1 MALEL
6 RLFYCTTV
14 RLAGEF
20 FQLRAMARVGVQ
32 QPGVHLGD
40 LHMEDILVESQPNWL
55 EITINRPD
63 KLNAIR
69 EQTAVEI
76 LEQIERAESDRGY
89 RAVVIRGLEKA
100 FCTGVD
106 TSEQKLE
113 PDEIYELWRRRK
125 RNRKVNQLFRA
136 LPEVTKPVIAA
147 VEGFALGGGFEL
159 ALLCD
164 IIVAGEGAQFGLP
177 EAKLG
182 LMPGGA
188 GTQTLPRLV
197 GKPLAKE
204 LMWTGRRL
212 SAHEALGLRIV
223 NHVAEKG
230 KAVDKARELA
240 QSIAAQ
246 APLSIMYS
254 KQAVERGFDTTL
266 SEGMNIE
273 ADSFFAL
280 AFSSDKEE
288 GLTAFKEKRIAN
300 FTGR

>member
-1 MALEL
+1 
-6 RLFYCTTV
+6 
-14 RLAGEF
+14 
-20 FQLRAMARVGVQ
+20 
-32 QPGVHLGD
+32 
-40 LHMEDILVESQPNWL
+40 MEDILVESQPNWL

-76 LEQIERAESDRGY
+76 LGQLEQAESDRAC
-89 RAVVIRGLEKA
+89 RAIVIRGLDKA

-106 TSEQKLE
+106 TSEQKLA

-212 SAHEALGLRIV
+212 SAQEALGLRVV

-230 KAVDKARELA
+230 RAVDKARELA
-240 QSIAAQ
+240 KAIAAQ

-288 GLTAFKEKRIAN
+288 GLAAFKDKRTAN
-300 FTGR
+300 FIGR

>member
-1 MALEL
+1 M
-6 RLFYCTTV
+6 
-14 RLAGEF
+14 
-20 FQLRAMARVGVQ
+20 Q
-32 QPGVHLGD
+32 
-40 LHMEDILVESQPNWL
+40 DIIVERNEQWL

-76 LEQIERAESDRGY
+76 LEQIELAEVDRGC
-89 RAVVIRGLEKA
+89 RAILIRGLEKA

-106 TSEQKLE
+106 TSEQKLN
-113 PDEIYELWRRRK
+113 PDEVYELWRRRK
-125 RNRKVNQLFRA
+125 RNRKVNQMFRA
-136 LPEVTKPVIAA
+136 LPEVTKPVIAV
-147 VEGFALGGGFEL
+147 VEGFAPGGGFEL

-164 IIVAGEGAQFGLP
+164 IVVAAEGAQFGLP

-212 SAHEALGLRIV
+212 SAQEALGLRIV

-230 KAVDKARELA
+230 KAIDKARELA
-240 QSIAAQ
+240 KSIAAQ
-246 APLSIMYS
+246 APLSVMFS
-254 KQAVERGFDTTL
+254 KQAVERGFDATL

-280 AFSSDKEE
+280 AFSTDKEE
-288 GLTAFKEKRIAN
+288 GLAAFKDRRPAN
-300 FTGR
+300 FIGR

>member
-1 MALEL
+1 M
-6 RLFYCTTV
+6 
-14 RLAGEF
+14 
-20 FQLRAMARVGVQ
+20 Q
-32 QPGVHLGD
+32 
-40 LHMEDILVESQPNWL
+40 DILVERNEQWL

-76 LEQIERAESDRGY
+76 LEQIEQAEADRSCRA
-89 RAVVIRGLEKA
+89 ILIKGLEKA

-106 TSEQKLE
+106 TSEQKLN

-125 RNRKVNQLFRA
+125 RNRKVNQMFRA
-136 LPEVTKPVIAA
+136 LPEVTKPVIAV

-164 IIVAGEGAQFGLP
+164 IIVAAEGAQFGLP

-212 SAHEALGLRIV
+212 SAQEALGLRIV

-230 KAVDKARELA
+230 KAIDKARELA
-240 QSIAAQ
+240 KSIASQ
-246 APLSIMYS
+246 APLSVMFS
-254 KQAVERGFDTTL
+254 KQAAERGFDTTL

-280 AFSSDKEE
+280 AFSTDKEE
-288 GLTAFKEKRIAN
+288 GLAAFKDKRAAN
-300 FTGR
+300 FIGR

>member
-1 MALEL
+1 
-6 RLFYCTTV
+6 
-14 RLAGEF
+14 
-20 FQLRAMARVGVQ
+20 
-32 QPGVHLGD
+32 
-40 LHMEDILVESQPNWL
+40 MEDITIERQPQWL

-76 LEQIERAESDRGY
+76 LGQIEQAEADRTCH
-89 RAVVIRGLEKA
+89 AILLRGQDKA

-106 TSEQKLE
+106 TSEQKLN
-113 PDEIYELWRRRK
+113 PDEVYELWRRRK
-125 RNRKVNQLFRA
+125 RNRKVNQMFRA
-136 LPEVTKPVIAA
+136 LPEVTKPVIAV
-147 VEGFALGGGFEL
+147 VEGYALGGGFEL

-164 IIVAGEGAQFGLP
+164 FIIAAEGAQFGLP
-177 EAKLG
+177 ESRLG

-212 SAHEALGLRIV
+212 SAQEALARGIV

-230 KAVDKARELA
+230 KAIDSAREVA
-240 QSIAAQ
+240 TAIAAQ
-246 APLSIMYS
+246 APLSLMFS
-254 KQAVERGFDTTL
+254 KQAIERGFDASL

-273 ADSFFAL
+273 ADAFFAL
-280 AFSSDKEE
+280 AFSTDKEE
-288 GLTAFKEKRIAN
+288 GLAAFKDKRAAS
-300 FTGR
+300 FSGR

>member
-1 MALEL
+1 M
-6 RLFYCTTV
+6 
-14 RLAGEF
+14 
-20 FQLRAMARVGVQ
+20 Q
-32 QPGVHLGD
+32 
-40 LHMEDILVESQPNWL
+40 DIVVERNEQWL

-76 LEQIERAESDRGY
+76 LEQIELAEADRGC
-89 RAVVIRGLEKA
+89 RAILIKGLEKA

-106 TSEQKLE
+106 TSEQKLDPE
-113 PDEIYELWRRRK
+113 EIYELWRRRK
-125 RNRKVNQLFRA
+125 RNRKVNQMFRA
-136 LPEVTKPVIAA
+136 LPDVTKPVIAV

-164 IIVAGEGAQFGLP
+164 IIVASESAQFGLP

-212 SAHEALGLRIV
+212 SAQEALSLRIV

-230 KAVDKARELA
+230 RAIDKARELA
-240 QSIAAQ
+240 KSIAAQ
-246 APLSIMYS
+246 APLSVMFS
-254 KQAVERGFDTTL
+254 KQAVERGFDVAL

-280 AFSSDKEE
+280 AFSTDKEE
-288 GLTAFKEKRIAN
+288 GLAAFKDKRPAN
-300 FTGR
+300 FVGR

>member
-1 MALEL
+1 M
-6 RLFYCTTV
+6 
-14 RLAGEF
+14 
-20 FQLRAMARVGVQ
+20 Q
-32 QPGVHLGD
+32 
-40 LHMEDILVESQPNWL
+40 DIIVERNEQWL

-76 LEQIERAESDRGY
+76 LEQIELAEADRSCRA
-89 RAVVIRGLEKA
+89 ILIKGLEKA

-106 TSEQKLE
+106 TSEQKLN
-113 PDEIYELWRRRK
+113 PDEVYELWRRRK
-125 RNRKVNQLFRA
+125 RNRKVNQMFRA
-136 LPEVTKPVIAA
+136 LPEVTKPVIAV

-164 IIVAGEGAQFGLP
+164 IVVAAEGAQFGLP

-197 GKPLAKE
+197 GKQLAIE

-212 SAHEALGLRIV
+212 SAQEALGLRIV

-230 KAVDKARELA
+230 KAIDKARELA
-240 QSIAAQ
+240 KSIAAQ
-246 APLSIMYS
+246 APLSVMFS
-254 KQAVERGFDTTL
+254 KQAVERGFDATL

-280 AFSSDKEE
+280 AFSTDKEE
-288 GLTAFKEKRIAN
+288 GLAAFKDRRPAN
-300 FTGR
+300 FIGR

>member
-1 MALEL
+1 M
-6 RLFYCTTV
+6 
-14 RLAGEF
+14 
-20 FQLRAMARVGVQ
+20 Q
-32 QPGVHLGD
+32 
-40 LHMEDILVESQPNWL
+40 DIIVERNEQWL

-76 LEQIERAESDRGY
+76 LEQIELAEADRSCRA
-89 RAVVIRGLEKA
+89 ILIKGLEKA

-106 TSEQKLE
+106 TSEQKLN
-113 PDEIYELWRRRK
+113 PDEVYELWRRRK
-125 RNRKVNQLFRA
+125 RNRKVNQMFRE
-136 LPEVTKPVIAA
+136 LPEVTKPVIAV

-164 IIVAGEGAQFGLP
+164 IVVAAEGAQFGLP

-212 SAHEALGLRIV
+212 SAQEALGLRIV

-230 KAVDKARELA
+230 KAIDKARELA
-240 QSIAAQ
+240 KSIAAQ
-246 APLSIMYS
+246 APLSVMFS
-254 KQAVERGFDTTL
+254 KQAVERGFDAPL

-280 AFSSDKEE
+280 AFSTDKEE
-288 GLTAFKEKRIAN
+288 GLAAFKDRRPAN
-300 FTGR
+300 FIGR

>member
-1 MALEL
+1 ML
-6 RLFYCTTV
+6 
-14 RLAGEF
+14 
-20 FQLRAMARVGVQ
+20 
-32 QPGVHLGD
+32 
-40 LHMEDILVESQPNWL
+40 EDITVERHPQWL

-69 EQTAVEI
+69 EKTAVEI
-76 LEQIERAESDRGY
+76 LDQLAEVEADRTC
-89 RAVVIRGLEKA
+89 RAVLIRGIEKA

-106 TSEQKLE
+106 TSEFKQE

-125 RNRKVNQLFRA
+125 RSRKVNQMFRS
-136 LPEVTKPVIAA
+136 LPEYTKPLIAV
-147 VEGFALGGGFEL
+147 VEGYALGGGFEL

-164 IIVAGEGAQFGLP
+164 FIVASESAQFGLP
-177 EAKLG
+177 ESKLG

-212 SAHEALGLRIV
+212 SAAEALALRVV

-230 KAVDKARELA
+230 KAIDKAREVA
-240 QSIAAQ
+240 QSIVSQ
-246 APLSIMYS
+246 SPLSIMFS
-254 KQAVERGFDTTL
+254 KQAVERGMNASLAD
-266 SEGMNIE
+266 GMAIE
-273 ADSFFAL
+273 ADAFFAL
-280 AFSSDKEE
+280 AFSTDKEE
-288 GLTAFKEKRIAN
+288 GLLAMKEKRAPQ

>member
-1 MALEL
+1 M
-6 RLFYCTTV
+6 
-14 RLAGEF
+14 
-20 FQLRAMARVGVQ
+20 Q
-32 QPGVHLGD
+32 
-40 LHMEDILVESQPNWL
+40 DILVERHEKWL

-76 LEQIERAESDRGY
+76 LEQIEQAEGDRSCRAILIS
-89 RAVVIRGLEKA
+89 GLEKA

-106 TSEQKLE
+106 TSEQKLN

-125 RNRKVNQLFRA
+125 RNRKVNQMFRA
-136 LPEVTKPVIAA
+136 LPEVTKPVIAV

-164 IIVAGEGAQFGLP
+164 IIVAAEGAQFGLP

-188 GTQTLPRLV
+188 GTLTLSRIV

-212 SAHEALGLRIV
+212 SAQEAHSLRIV

-230 KAVDKARELA
+230 KAIDKARDLA
-240 QSIAAQ
+240 NAIAGQ
-246 APLSIMYS
+246 APLSVMFS
-254 KQAVERGFDTTL
+254 KQAVERGFDATL

-280 AFSSDKEE
+280 AFSTDKEE
-288 GLTAFKEKRIAN
+288 GLAAFRDKRPAN
-300 FTGR
+300 FIGR

>member
-1 MALEL
+1 M
-6 RLFYCTTV
+6 
-14 RLAGEF
+14 
-20 FQLRAMARVGVQ
+20 Q
-32 QPGVHLGD
+32 
-40 LHMEDILVESQPNWL
+40 DIIVERNEQWL

-76 LEQIERAESDRGY
+76 LEQIELAEADRSCRAIL
-89 RAVVIRGLEKA
+89 IRGLEKA

-106 TSEQKLE
+106 TSEQKLN
-113 PDEIYELWRRRK
+113 PDEVYELWRRRK
-125 RNRKVNQLFRA
+125 RNRKVNQMFRA
-136 LPEVTKPVIAA
+136 LPEVTKPVVAV

-164 IIVAGEGAQFGLP
+164 IVVAAEGAQFGLP

-212 SAHEALGLRIV
+212 SAQEALGLRIV

-230 KAVDKARELA
+230 KAIDKARELA
-240 QSIAAQ
+240 KSIAAQ
-246 APLSIMYS
+246 APLSVMFS
-254 KQAVERGFDTTL
+254 KQAVERGFDAAL

-280 AFSSDKEE
+280 AFSTDKEE
-288 GLTAFKEKRIAN
+288 GLAAFKDRRPAN
-300 FTGR
+300 FIGR

>member
-1 MALEL
+1 M
-6 RLFYCTTV
+6 
-14 RLAGEF
+14 
-20 FQLRAMARVGVQ
+20 Q
-32 QPGVHLGD
+32 
-40 LHMEDILVESQPNWL
+40 DIIVERNEQWL

-76 LEQIERAESDRGY
+76 LEQIELAEADRSCRA
-89 RAVVIRGLEKA
+89 ILIKGLEKA

-106 TSEQKLE
+106 TSEQKLN

-125 RNRKVNQLFRA
+125 RNRKVNQMFRA
-136 LPEVTKPVIAA
+136 LPEVTKPVIAV

-164 IIVAGEGAQFGLP
+164 IVVAAEGAQFGLP

-212 SAHEALGLRIV
+212 SAQEALGLRIV

-230 KAVDKARELA
+230 KAIDKARELA
-240 QSIAAQ
+240 KSIAAQ
-246 APLSIMYS
+246 APLSVMFS
-254 KQAVERGFDTTL
+254 KQAVERGFDAAL

-280 AFSSDKEE
+280 AFSTDKEE
-288 GLTAFKEKRIAN
+288 GLAAFKDRRAAN
-300 FTGR
+300 FVGR

>member
-1 MALEL
+1 MGLVDF
-6 RLFYCTTV
+6 RRSTV
-14 RLAGEF
+14 PWQGAGVNK
-20 FQLRAMARVGVQ
+20 RIIV
-32 QPGVHLGD
+32 
-40 LHMEDILVESQPNWL
+40 EDILVERQPQWL

-76 LEQIERAESDRGY
+76 LEQLSEAEADRSC
-89 RAVVIRGLEKA
+89 RAVLITGLPKA

-113 PDEIYELWRRRK
+113 PDEIFELWRRRK
-125 RNRKVNQLFRA
+125 RSRKVNQMFRA
-136 LPEVTKPVIAA
+136 LPEMTKPVIAA
-147 VEGFALGGGFEL
+147 VEGYALGGGFEL

-164 IIVAGEGAQFGLP
+164 LVVAGDGAQFGLP

-212 SAHEALGLRIV
+212 NAQEALAHRIV
-223 NHVAEKG
+223 NHVAAKG
-230 KAVDKARELA
+230 EAMAKAREVA
-240 QSIAAQ
+240 TQIAAQ
-246 APLSIMYS
+246 APLSVMFS
-254 KQAVERGFDTTL
+254 KQAVERGFDATL

-273 ADSFFAL
+273 ADAFFAL
-280 AFSSDKEE
+280 AFSTDKEE
-288 GLTAFKEKRIAN
+288 GLAALKEKRPAN
-300 FTGR
+300 FIGR